1 MDTSVTNMQTKKQ
14 FKFAKMRFTEM
25 KTKFSTKKNNEN
37 TEKQEEKDINEV
49 EKLKKELNENDLK
62 IIESE
67 LDNEELLLKVIDNNN
82 VNEHVEDFFSRERL
96 SKEEKEGAENNAQV
110 EEPPKVEETLDEF
123 WKKYKN
129 FNDTV
134 RKGNMKNMTPCYGF
148 IKSSQDN
155 FLIPNPI
162 GLFNRHGHNDSISL
176 RYF

>member
-1 MDTSVTNMQTKKQ
+1 MDITNSNLQTKGK

-25 KTKFSTKKNNEN
+25 KTKYSNKKSNDVA
-37 TEKQEEKDINEV
+37 EKQEEKDLNEV

-67 LDNEELLLKVIDNNN
+67 LNNEELLLKVIDNNN
-82 VNEHVEDFFSRERL
+82 VNDHIEEFFSAERI
-96 SKEEKEGAENNAQV
+96 KDEKEGENIAQID
-110 EEPPKVEETLDEF
+110 ETPKLEETLDEF
-123 WKKYKN
+123 WKKYRN

-162 GLFNRHGHNDSISL
+162 GLFNRFGNNDSISL
-176 RYF
+176 R